1 MRKNLG
7 ICLIGIALLLGA
19 CTTYQ
24 ETKQKLATGY
34 YSDLQ
39 LQADREQQL
48 AQDDQIQLNR
58 DLSTL
63 QQRQKALTAEE
74 ASVNKQLA
82 QVDAD
87 LAAAQKNLDAARA
100 QNRISRADYD
110 KLKSELDALQL
121 QQQKQSIAPAADV
134 AEKQRQL
141 ADLQKKKTALQQAI
155 KALGT
160 TS

>member
-1 MRKNLG
+1 MPQNLG

-63 QQRQKALTAEE
+63 QQRQ
-74 ASVNKQLA
+74 
-82 QVDAD
+82 
-87 LAAAQKNLDAARA
+87 
-100 QNRISRADYD
+100 
-110 KLKSELDALQL
+110 
-121 QQQKQSIAPAADV
+121 
-134 AEKQRQL
+134 L
-141 ADLQKKKTALQQAI
+141 ADLQKKKAALQQAI